1 MNVVRKVRNVLR
13 GLVQRYGPAKL
24 KQYLWNHEFATGHW
38 MCLENTAGDYIYP
51 HLEKW
56 ARQGSILDL
65 GCGPGNTGNELKD
78 SAYRSYIGVDISD
91 VAVEK
96 ARARSGENN
105 RSAKNSYFQSDIY
118 SYVPPKQFDVVLF
131 GDSLYY
137 IPPPKI
143 AGMLDRYAA
152 YISKDG
158 VFMARMYDMRGKFK
172 IIIDI
177 IEENFEVLEKH
188 VYDSQVCVIVFRAH
202 AVSRLAQVA
211 GQRA

>member
-1 MNVVRKVRNVLR
+1 
-13 GLVQRYGPAKL
+13 LVQRYGPEKL
-24 KQYLWNHEFATGHW
+24 KRRLWNHEFATGHW
-38 MCLENTAGDYIYP
+38 VCLENTAGDCIYP

-56 ARQGSILDL
+56 VRQGSILDL

-78 SAYRSYIGVDISD
+78 SAYRFYTGIDISD

-96 ARARSGENN
+96 ARARSRAND
-105 RSAKNSYFQSDIY
+105 RAQKNSYFQSDIY
-118 SYVPPKQFDVVLF
+118 TYVPAKQYDVVLF

-143 AGMLDRYAA
+143 AGMLHRYAA
-152 YISKDG
+152 FLAKDG

-172 IIIDI
+172 IILDV

-188 VYDSQVCVIVFRAH
+188 VYDSQVCVIIFRAP
-202 AVSRLAQVA
+202 AVAPAAAIGR
-211 GQRA
+211 RA